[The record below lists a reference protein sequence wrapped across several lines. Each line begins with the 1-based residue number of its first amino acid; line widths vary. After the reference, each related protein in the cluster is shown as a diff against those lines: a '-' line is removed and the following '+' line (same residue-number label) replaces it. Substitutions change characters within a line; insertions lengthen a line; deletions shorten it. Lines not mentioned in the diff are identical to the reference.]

1 MVEHQDII
9 RNRLQYY
16 IDSENSRENRDY
28 KISLSTGIACYNPEN
43 PCSIDELMAEAD
55 QLMYEQKKSKKSC
68 SI

>member
-1 MVEHQDII
+1 M
-9 RNRLQYY
+9 
-16 IDSENSRENRDY
+16 
-28 KISLSTGIACYNPEN
+28 STGIACYNPEN